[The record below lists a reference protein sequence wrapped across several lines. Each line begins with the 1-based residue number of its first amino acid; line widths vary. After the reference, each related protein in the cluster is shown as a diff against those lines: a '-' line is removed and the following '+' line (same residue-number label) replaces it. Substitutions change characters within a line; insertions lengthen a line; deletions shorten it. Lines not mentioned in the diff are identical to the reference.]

1 MVIIGT
7 RQQGSVSDVLLVW
20 PQMSRPGLVTAAR
33 GSA

>member
-1 MVIIGT
+1 MVITGT

-20 PQMSRPGLVTAAR
+20 SQMSRPGLVTAAH